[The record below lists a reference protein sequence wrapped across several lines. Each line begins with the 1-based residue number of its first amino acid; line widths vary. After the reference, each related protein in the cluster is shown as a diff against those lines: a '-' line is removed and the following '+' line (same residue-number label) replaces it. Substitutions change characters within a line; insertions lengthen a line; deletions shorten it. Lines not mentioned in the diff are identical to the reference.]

1 MFPVTDLF
9 IQNVLFQCSTV
20 SDFKMIFPPSWQ
32 VICNEKFK
40 TKEASGFP
48 MKHCSKYAL
57 VTVNEQMSS
66 LSKKSKKIL
75 LF

>member
-66 LSKKSKKIL
+66 LSKKAKKIL